1 MGKVLKAWGGW
12 GTQTEVYFP
21 GNPRSHVL
29 LKQYA
34 TEGLGDLKH
43 TVGTI
48 DGAGKAEGDSG
59 ETEAP
64 TSFTPI
70 SSNPEISWTLGLI
83 LCLVFF
89 PHKMS

>member
-48 DGAGKAEGDSG
+48 DGAGKAEGTLERQRHQHPSLLSF
-59 ETEAP
+59 P
-64 TSFTPI
+64 TLRLAGL
-70 SSNPEISWTLGLI
+70 LG
-83 LCLVFF
+83 
-89 PHKMS
+89 